1 MYFQNER
8 PVCKEAKFEV
18 LTHLRDYWNFY
29 FIMQHELNDTNEK
42 EFKIKFILV
51 KTTELQKE
59 LKGNYGE
66 KRNY

>member
-1 MYFQNER
+1 
-8 PVCKEAKFEV
+8 
-18 LTHLRDYWNFY
+18 
-29 FIMQHELNDTNEK
+29 MQHELNDTNEK